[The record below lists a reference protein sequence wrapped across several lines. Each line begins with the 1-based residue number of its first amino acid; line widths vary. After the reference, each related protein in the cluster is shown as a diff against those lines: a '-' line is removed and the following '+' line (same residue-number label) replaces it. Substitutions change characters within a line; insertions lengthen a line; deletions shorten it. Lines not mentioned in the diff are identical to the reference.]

1 MTATQNDG
9 ALDSAG
15 PVLVWALMAVVLAI
29 GIYLAVDAQTDWL
42 DPAASP
48 PVAAAPAPH

>member
-1 MTATQNDG
+1 MASLEDG
-9 ALDSAG
+9 DKNAILPQG
-15 PVLVWALMAVVLAI
+15 QKMAVPE
-29 GIYLAVDAQTDWL
+29 GRYRVDAQTDWL